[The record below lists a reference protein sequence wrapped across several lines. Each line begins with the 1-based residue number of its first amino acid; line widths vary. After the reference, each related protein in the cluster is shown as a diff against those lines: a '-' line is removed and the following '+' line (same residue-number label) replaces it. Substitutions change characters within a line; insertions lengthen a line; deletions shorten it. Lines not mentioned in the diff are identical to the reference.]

1 MTFTVRYTR
10 AAREDLIRL
19 YQFLL
24 ERDLQVAERAI
35 EAIREGIAVLRSFPF
50 TCRKAD
56 ETNPFLRELLI
67 SFGSAGY
74 VALFEIEND
83 TTVNILATRHQLE
96 DDYH

>member
-1 MTFTVRYTR
+1 MSYTVRYTR

-19 YQFLL
+19 YRFLL

-35 EAIREGIAVLRSFPF
+35 DAIREGIEVLRSFPF

-56 ETNPFLRELLI
+56 EKNPFLRELLI
-67 SFGSAGY
+67 SFGSSGY
-74 VALFEIEND
+74 VALFEIDDD
-83 TTVNILATRHQLE
+83 TYVSILAIRHQLE